1 MFALVVRFG
10 VKEGCEE
17 RFDTL
22 VAETINGIAAHEPDT
37 LVYLTSVP
45 ASEAGVRVFLE
56 VYRDQD
62 AFDRHEQQPHVRAFL
77 NARKALV
84 DSVSVDRLTA
94 VSGHVAG
101 PQS

>member
-1 MFALVVRFG
+1 MFALFVRFG

-17 RFDTL
+17 RFDAL

-37 LVYLTSVP
+37 LVP

-84 DSVSVDRLTA
+84 DSVTVDRLTD